1 MITYYKELFGLNF
14 KKTYT
19 PMKLKNKLFFLII
32 LISLTVATIMIYSI
46 LGRFNSGKVI
56 TSNMITERLS
66 KISELSTSKYS
77 YTNVLSIKDS
87 KKFKDFAIPF
97 TEKSF
102 LVKYSGYV
110 KAGVDLND
118 IDIIINQKTVTL
130 SLKKAKIF
138 DHVINTDN
146 LLVYDEK
153 SSMFNKLSMQDMI
166 YEISNEKGK
175 VEVDLLKTGFLD
187 EANTNAKLLLQG
199 ILLDMGFEKV
209 IIIFK

>member
-1 MITYYKELFGLNF
+1 MNL
-14 KKTYT
+14 KKNRT
-19 PMKLKNKLFFLII
+19 PMKFKNKLFLLIA
-32 LISLTVATIMIYSI
+32 LISLTISTIMLYSI
-46 LGRFNSGKVI
+46 SEGFDNDKAI
-56 TSNMITERLS
+56 TSNTITERLS

-87 KKFKDFAIPF
+87 RKFKDFSIPF

-118 IDIIINQKTVTL
+118 IDVIINEKTVTL

-138 DHVINTDN
+138 DHVINTDD

-199 ILLDMGFEKV
+199 ILLDMGFQNV